1 MGERESM
8 LGSQRQELVIVTNLA
23 AVTCGEAVLLT
34 RKFVDGMSRYA
45 SLWNGPVRCLARPAT
60 TVSDNLDNIEVRAGS
75 VPFDVDVLDFASD
88 DLPRSMS
95 RAAVIVGSV
104 GYMQNHVSILG
115 RRLGIPVVYVTE
127 YSLRTRLQL
136 ARAEV
141 SNPVRLVKRSMWEA
155 RQERRQRHALQ
166 LAQGIQCNGTP
177 TFDAYRDLTANSLLY
192 FDTRAT
198 EDMIA
203 SDEVLSRRLRTLST
217 RPPLRLAFS
226 GRLIPMKG
234 VEHLVRVAE
243 ALRARNVAL
252 ELRIYGSGSS
262 ETVLRSEIERLGL
275 QSQVHLE
282 GSLEFAAELVPRIR
296 DSTDLFVCC
305 HGQGDP
311 SCTYLETL
319 ACGVPIVGYAN
330 EAWSGLLKH
339 VHAGQAV
346 PVNDTEALADC
357 IAQAACD
364 DRLRVWSQAGLN
376 FARRHS
382 FEKTFARRVE
392 HYRAVASA
400 GVS

>member
-1 MGERESM
+1 MERASM
-8 LGSQRQELVIVTNLA
+8 LDTNRQELVIITSLA
-23 AVTCGEAVLLT
+23 AVRRGDAVLLT
-34 RKFVDGMSRYA
+34 RKFVDGMCRYA

-60 TVSDNLDNIEVRAGS
+60 TASDNLDNVEVRPGTL
-75 VPFDVDVLDFASD
+75 PFEVDVLDFASD
-88 DLPRSMS
+88 DMRRSVS

-104 GYMQNHVSILG
+104 GYTQNHVSILG
-115 RRLGIPVVYVTE
+115 RQLGIPVVYVTE

-141 SNPVRLVKRSMWEA
+141 SNPVRLVKRSVWEV
-155 RQERRQRHALQ
+155 RQERRQRRALQ

-177 TFDAYRDLTANSLLY
+177 TYDAYRNLTASSLLY
-192 FDTRAT
+192 FDARTT

-203 SDEVLSRRLRTLST
+203 SDEALSRRLRTLST
-217 RPPLRLAFS
+217 RPQLRLAFS

-234 VEHLVRVAE
+234 AEHLVRVAE
-243 ALRARNVAL
+243 ALRARKVSF
-252 ELRIYGSGSS
+252 ELRIYGSGTS
-262 ETVLRSEIERLGL
+262 EPGMRAEIERLGL

-282 GSLEFAAELVPRIR
+282 GNLDFAAELVPRIR
-296 DSTDLFVCC
+296 DNTDLFVCC

-311 SCTYLETL
+311 SCTYLETM

-346 PVNDTEALADC
+346 PVNDAQALADC
-357 IAQAACD
+357 IAQTTCD

-376 FARRHS
+376 FARQHS
-382 FEKTFARRVE
+382 FEKTFVRRVE
-392 HYRAVASA
+392 HYRAVANA
-400 GVS
+400 GVN